1 MGIVKLIDIVSV
13 ILALLIA
20 IIGHEIMHGRMA
32 YLYGDNTAKEQG
44 RFSINPIKHIDLV
57 GTIIL
62 PTLLYIS
69 HAGFMFGWA
78 KPVPINMQRVLN
90 KGGYFAGIQVSLAGI
105 YFNFFIAL
113 ISLLLLKNLSFY
125 QNSLFDIFLAKFL
138 LYSVIYNIVLGIFN
152 LFPIPPLD
160 GSKALMFLFL
170 MMRLDKAAKF
180 LQQFEQYG
188 MIVLIILIATPLGEY
203 IFYPINFAI
212 RFILSL

>member
-1 MGIVKLIDIVSV
+1 MDIVKIIDITSV

-32 YLYGDNTAKEQG
+32 YYYGDSTAKEQG
-44 RFSINPIKHIDLV
+44 RFSINPINHIDPV
-57 GTIIL
+57 GTILL
-62 PTLLYIS
+62 PTLLYLS

-90 KGGYFAGIQVSLAGI
+90 RGGYFGGFQVSLAGI
-105 YFNFFIAL
+105 YFNFTIAF
-113 ISLLLLKNLSFY
+113 ISLLLLKNLNFY

-138 LYSVIYNIVLGIFN
+138 LYSVIYNIVLGVFN

-170 MMRLDKAAKF
+170 MLKLYKPARYIE
-180 LQQFEQYG
+180 QFQQYG
-188 MIVLIILIATPLGEY
+188 MILLIIIIATPIGEY
-203 IFYPINFAI
+203 IFAPLNYII
-212 RFILSL
+212 RFVLSL